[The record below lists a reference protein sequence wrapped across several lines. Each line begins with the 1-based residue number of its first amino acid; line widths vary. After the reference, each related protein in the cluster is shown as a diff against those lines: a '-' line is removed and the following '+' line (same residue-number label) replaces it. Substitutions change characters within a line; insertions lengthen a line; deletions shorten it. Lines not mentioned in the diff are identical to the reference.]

1 MSACRRRRL
10 MKTLLGVASLVAST
24 SGFLLGTF
32 HSHQTTLRSGRHTD
46 PIMVAKSNNNNDEDK
61 DVIDL
66 QLHTIRQSPAATL
79 RSLSEACKALEV
91 ESFDVY
97 GDYQSDAQQSY
108 LRRFESEVARRFGKD
123 DAVFC
128 LSGGM
133 AQSIALMIHANSHS
147 ASNGRSD
154 VNVRAFVCH
163 PTSHLILH
171 ENDAYSELLGMEA
184 VLTGENFKESE
195 RLGMAP
201 MSLSDVNN
209 ILSSDGATTLVTH
222 PKQKPITCNDISTLM
237 LELPHREIGGK
248 LTPWDEVRG
257 MSTLC
262 KEKGIKFH
270 CDGARIFEASAG
282 YEHETLAETAE
293 PFDSVYISF
302 YKGVGAVS
310 GAMLLGDSA
319 FVEEARVWLR
329 RFGGNLYS
337 VMPYAVSCWDGFRKN
352 CGDNVFVERR
362 RKLARVIDMLN
373 VDKNVQSIVQFEP
386 TVPQTSMIHGYL
398 KASLD
403 DCKKALSMVESRT
416 GIRVLTRLSEINDD
430 DASTPFGCRFEWS
443 MGTSNVLIDDE
454 DFLLGWQ
461 EFSRAL
467 DEILSESSR

>member
-1 MSACRRRRL
+1 MSGCRRRRL
-10 MKTLLGVASLVAST
+10 IKTLLGVASLVAST
-24 SGFLLGTF
+24 SGFLLATF
-32 HSHQTTLRSGRHTD
+32 HSHQTTLLSCRHTD
-46 PIMVAKSNNNNDEDK
+46 LIMPAKSNNKNDEDTAI
-61 DVIDL
+61 IDL
-66 QLHTIRQSPAATL
+66 QLHTIRQSPAETL
-79 RSLSEACKALEV
+79 SSLSEACKALEV

-97 GDYQSDAQQSY
+97 GDYQSNPQQSY

-154 VNVRAFVCH
+154 VRAFVCH

-171 ENDAYSELLGMEA
+171 ENDSYSELLGMEA
-184 VLTGENFKESE
+184 VLTSENFKENG
-195 RLGMAP
+195 RLGMDP
-201 MSLSDVNN
+201 MSLLDVNN
-209 ILSSDGATTLVTH
+209 ILSSDGATLVTH
-222 PKQKPITCNDISTLM
+222 PKQKPITCSDISTLM

-248 LTPWDEVRG
+248 LTPWDDVQG

-282 YEHETLAETAE
+282 YEHETLVQTAE

-310 GAMLLGDSA
+310 GAMLLGNSA

-352 CGDNVFVERR
+352 CVDDVFVERR

-373 VDKNVQSIVQFEP
+373 VDKNVQSIVQFAP
-386 TVPQTSMIHGYL
+386 AIPQTSMIHGYL

-403 DCKKALSMVESRT
+403 DCKKALSMLESRT

-430 DASTPFGCRFEWS
+430 DASSTPFGCRFEWS

-467 DEILSESSR
+467 DGIVNESSR